1 MAIYSDGK
9 NNYDDNR
16 IEREYAMEVLDYLA
30 QQLQRA
36 QVRHYNIKEKF
47 FQDLVDKQDMVI
59 EYMEK
64 A

>member
-1 MAIYSDGK
+1 MAT
-9 NNYDDNR
+9 YDDNR

-30 QQLQRA
+30 SQLQRA

-59 EYMEK
+59 EYMERT
-64 A
+64 

>member
-1 MAIYSDGK
+1 MAT
-9 NNYDDNR
+9 YDDNR

-30 QQLQRA
+30 SQLQRA
-36 QVRHYNIKEKF
+36 QVRHYNIKEKL

-64 A
+64 T